1 MDPRYLNAV
10 AVLPPDVL
18 QAVTKALG
26 GRAAF
31 LWVPAHKNVNRAD
44 RDGYVLRLRDE
55 GLTVSDIAMK
65 LFVSERTVWRI
76 LERERAH
83 RAPSGRATR
92 GRRQ

>member
-18 QAVTKALG
+18 QAVSAALG

-31 LWVPAHKNVNRAD
+31 LWVPAHKNINRAD
-44 RDGYVLRLRDE
+44 RNRYAVRLREE
-55 GLTVSDIAMK
+55 GLLVPHIAMK

-76 LERERAH
+76 LAKDRARRAPSA
-83 RAPSGRATR
+83 RAPSGK
-92 GRRQ
+92 Q

>member
-18 QAVTKALG
+18 QAVSEALG

-31 LWVPAHKNVNRAD
+31 LWVPAHKNIHRAD
-44 RDGYVLRLRDE
+44 RHRYAVCLRQE
-55 GLTVSDIAMK
+55 GLPVSHIAMK

-76 LERERAH
+76 LARERKQ
-83 RAPSGRATR
+83 R
-92 GRRQ
+92 GEQR